1 MFCINKKI
9 TNVPSH
15 VAIIMDGNGRW
26 AVRRHLPRTEGHRQG
41 VEAIKRIVKAS
52 QKHGIKVLSL
62 FAFSTE
68 NWNRDQSEVDTILQL
83 IEQYSQDVTTEFV
96 ENNIRF
102 RSIGNLTKFSPSFQG
117 VMNHLTEATK
127 HCDGLVVNVALNY
140 GGRDEILMA
149 VNNLLCSGKTKV
161 SMQEFE
167 AELQTSGLSNP
178 DLIIRASGEQRLSN
192 FMLFQSAYSELLFP
206 KKLWPDFREKDL
218 VKAIKIYAGRERR
231 FGAIKKQEKN
241 K

>member
-1 MFCINKKI
+1 MFFKNKKV

-15 VAIIMDGNGRW
+15 IAIIMDGNGRW
-26 AVRRHLPRTEGHRQG
+26 AIKRHLPRTEGHRQG

-68 NWNRDQSEVDTILQL
+68 NWKRDKAEVDTILQL
-83 IEQYSQDVTTEFV
+83 IEQYSESVLQEFV
-96 ENNIRF
+96 DNNIKF
-102 RSIGNLTKFSPSFQG
+102 RSIGDLTKFSSNFQS
-117 VMNHLTEATK
+117 VMANLTEATK
-127 HCDGLVVNVALNY
+127 HCNNLVVNVALNY
-140 GGRDEILMA
+140 GGRDEILQA
-149 VNNLLCSGKTKV
+149 VNNLLMSGKTNV
-161 SMQEFE
+161 TMAEFE
-167 AELQTSGLSNP
+167 AELQTNGLSNP

-206 KKLWPDFREKDL
+206 KKLWPDFSEKDL
-218 VKAIKIYAGRERR
+218 VKAIKIYAGRDRR
-231 FGAIKKQEKN
+231 FGTIKKQEKN